1 MDPQTASYYRAI
13 LFTDSQDTRPLPPSL
28 VLLHAWAVKRC
39 QALGISSTIAKASAL
54 AVAMQWMGSTKE
66 GRAFA
71 RDNTSLGELFCDDDD
86 SDSEPVGTSVV
97 EWDGV
102 QLETKVVVLIDKKP
116 TIGEYMGLRSSRVD
130 VRIAGE
136 RKSFKRNEVKLA
148 GA

>member
-1 MDPQTASYYRAI
+1 M
-13 LFTDSQDTRPLPPSL
+13 
-28 VLLHAWAVKRC
+28 
-39 QALGISSTIAKASAL
+39 
-54 AVAMQWMGSTKE
+54 AVALTWLGSTKE

-71 RDNTSLGELFCDDDD
+71 RENTSIGELFCDDDD
-86 SDSEPVGTSVV
+86 SDSEPVGTNVV
-97 EWDGV
+97 DWEAV
-102 QLETKVVVLIDKKP
+102 QADTKVVVLIDKKP

>member
-1 MDPQTASYYRAI
+1 MDQTTASYYRAI
-13 LFTDSQDTRPLPPSL
+13 LLTDSQDTRPLPPSL

-39 QALGISSTIAKASAL
+39 QRMGLSATITKASAL
-54 AVAMQWMGSTKE
+54 AVALTWLGSTKE

-71 RDNTSLGELFCDDDD
+71 RENTSIGELFCDDDD
-86 SDSEPVGTSVV
+86 SDSEPVGTNVV
-97 EWDGV
+97 DWEAV
-102 QLETKVVVLIDKKP
+102 QADTKVVVLIDKKP